1 MFAEVASVWLWTTIL
16 LVLGVFV
23 TTARKTLSNI
33 SRKGVLDRLA
43 GDLKERFQVYL
54 DSLSQYDTALRCTD
68 HIVRMALVACAVFG
82 FVEQGHKVGL
92 GSISLLAL
100 LVFATFLV
108 GLELVPAILA
118 RLSPERL
125 LILILPVLDG
135 LYRTVKVP
143 LRSFEFLVNSGAS
156 VLGSQPARE
165 PADVVEEEIL
175 SAAEEGQREG
185 ILRKSEIS
193 MIESIVEFRD
203 RNVSEVLTPRTEMV
217 AMDAGLPLDD
227 CVRIALDCGH
237 SRLPV
242 YRENL
247 DKIIGMLY
255 VKDLLRFFKE
265 GASAS
270 AGGFEDILRK
280 AHYVPETKKIS
291 ELLQEFKT
299 QRFHIAVVMDE
310 FGGTSGL
317 VTIEDIIEEILGE
330 IEDEAEPDAN
340 GEERVERI
348 VRVRDD
354 LVEIDARLSVYDLNR
369 ELKEDGSNGNS
380 ELSIPYGD
388 GFDTV
393 GGFLS
398 SSMGRIPAVG
408 ETYAFGPFRFEVID
422 ADERTLRRIR
432 IEILSESGAE
442 SSQG

>member
-1 MFAEVASVWLWTTIL
+1 MFADLETVWLWTTIL
-16 LVLGVFV
+16 HVVGACV
-23 TTARKTLSNI
+23 TTARKTLANI
-33 SRKGVLDRLA
+33 SRKGLLDRLS
-43 GDLKERFQVYL
+43 GTVRERFQTYL
-54 DSLSQYDTALRCTD
+54 DSLDDYDVALRFAD
-68 HIVRMALVACAVFG
+68 QLVRMALVACAVFG
-82 FVEQGHKVGL
+82 FVKEGFEATL
-92 GSISLLAL
+92 GSTSLLVLAL
-100 LVFATFLV
+100 FATFLV
-108 GLELVPAILA
+108 ALELVPAIVA

-125 LILILPVLDG
+125 MIVILPVLDG
-135 LYRTVKVP
+135 LYRTVRIP
-143 LRSFEFLVNSGAS
+143 LRAFDFLVNHGAD

-175 SAAEEGQREG
+175 TAAEEGQREG
-185 ILRKSEIS
+185 ILRKTEMS
-193 MIESIVEFRD
+193 MIESIVEFHD
-203 RNVSEVLTPRTEMV
+203 RNVSSVLTPRTEMV
-217 AMDAGLPLDD
+217 AMEADLPLDE
-227 CVRIALDCGH
+227 CVQVALDCGH

-242 YRENL
+242 YRGNL
-247 DKIIGMLY
+247 DSIIGMLY

-265 GASAS
+265 GAATGS
-270 AGGFEDILRK
+270 GIEDILRK

-299 QRFHIAVVMDE
+299 QRFHIAVVIDE

-330 IEDEAEPDAN
+330 IEDEAEPDENLEA
-340 GEERVERI
+340 RTERI
-348 VRVRDD
+348 VHVRED
-354 LVEIDARLSVYDLNR
+354 LVEIDAHLSVYDLNR
-369 ELKEDGSNGNS
+369 ELKGVHDEGNGVHALPHG
-380 ELSIPYGD
+380 E

-408 ETYAFGPFRFEVID
+408 ETYAFGPFRFEVLD